1 MWIKI
6 IVLVAMAAV
15 LVNLFIALFH
25 LNRGGPGESRK
36 TLRSLAWR
44 LGISIALFVFL
55 YVAASLGWIAPHG
68 LPQVA
73 PGAASAPAAP

>member
-25 LNRGGPGESRK
+25 LTRGGEGDARK
-36 TLRSLAWR
+36 TLRSLTWR
-44 LGISIALFVFL
+44 LAISIAIFLLLFI
-55 YVAASLGWIAPHG
+55 AAMMGWVAPHG
-68 LPQVA
+68 LPQVE
-73 PGAASAPAAP
+73 PPAATTPAP

>member
-6 IVLVAMAAV
+6 AVLVAMAAV

-25 LNRGGPGESRK
+25 LNRGGPGDSRK

-44 LGISIALFVFL
+44 LGISIALVIFL
-55 YVAASLGWIAPHG
+55 YVAASLGWITPHG
-68 LPQVA
+68 MPRVE
-73 PGAASAPAAP
+73 APAAPAAR

>member
-6 IVLVAMAAV
+6 IVLVALAAV

-25 LNRGGPGESRK
+25 LNRGGPGDSRK

-44 LGISIALFVFL
+44 LGISIALFLFL
-55 YVAASLGWIAPHG
+55 VVAASLGWVTPHG
-68 LPQVA
+68 I
-73 PGAASAPAAP
+73 APAAPGAGTTAAPR

>member
-25 LNRGGPGESRK
+25 LNRGGQGDSRK
-36 TLRSLAWR
+36 TLRALSWR

-55 YVAASLGWIAPHG
+55 FVAARLGWVTPHG
-68 LPQVA
+68 LPQTGPTA
-73 PGAASAPAAP
+73 TSAPASR